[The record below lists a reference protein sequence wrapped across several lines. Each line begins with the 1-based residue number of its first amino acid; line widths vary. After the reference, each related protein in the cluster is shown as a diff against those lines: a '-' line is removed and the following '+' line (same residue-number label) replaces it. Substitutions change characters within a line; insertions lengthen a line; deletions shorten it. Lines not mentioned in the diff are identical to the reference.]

1 MEGFSSGRW
10 ALPSG
15 YRCAGLGGQPFGPEA
30 RWTFGP
36 GYSVELAGGDR
47 LATSRSDLLGFR
59 CSGLSTRLE
68 TRTKESNMDANVNSG
83 KLQHAA
89 KTNNYEV
96 PLALAIVS
104 LNG

>member
-68 TRTKESNMDANVNSG
+68 TRTKESNMDANVNG
-83 KLQHAA
+83 WNPTHAV
-89 KTNNYEV
+89 KTNDCENLTV
-96 PLALAIVS
+96 
-104 LNG
+104 

>member
-68 TRTKESNMDANVNSG
+68 TRTKESNMDANVNG
-83 KLQHAA
+83 WNPTHAV
-89 KTNNYEV
+89 KTNNYENLTV
-96 PLALAIVS
+96 
-104 LNG
+104 

>member
-68 TRTKESNMDANVNSG
+68 TRTKESNMDANVNG
-83 KLQHAA
+83 WKPTHEA
-89 KTNNYEV
+89 KTNYYENLTV
-96 PLALAIVS
+96 
-104 LNG
+104 